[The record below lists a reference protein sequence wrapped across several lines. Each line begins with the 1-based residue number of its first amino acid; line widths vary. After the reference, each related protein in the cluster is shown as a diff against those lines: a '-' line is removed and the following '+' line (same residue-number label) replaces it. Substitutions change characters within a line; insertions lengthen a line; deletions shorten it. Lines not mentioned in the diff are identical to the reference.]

1 MLNKPVDF
9 LSAMILGWLTAN
21 VLWLGLALLMASAIS
36 GRRALSGLGWILF
49 GVHWLKQPSH
59 YLAIGDYFNV
69 GLTLAVALFSFYLG
83 WIILAKG
90 CRSRSCDW
98 AGSAV
103 AIGGFAYFPFAELA
117 PLRDWLIFETAE
129 LTLFLLN
136 AFDVPAAAGGGSVI
150 TLYGHSVEIVL
161 ACTAIESMAL
171 FAGVVLSVQAP
182 LKRKMA
188 ALLVS
193 VPVIYALNLFRNI
206 FVVVAYGEGWF
217 GENSFYLAHNVI
229 AKAGSAVALFAIAY
243 VVLMLLPELLDM
255 IDELASEIRHGG
267 GEPA

>member
-1 MLNKPVDF
+1 
-9 LSAMILGWLTAN
+9 MILGWLMTN
-21 VLWLGLALLMASAIS
+21 VLWLGLALLMASALS

-49 GVHWLKQPSH
+49 GVHWLKQPAH

-83 WIILAKG
+83 WLILVRG

-117 PLRDWLIFETAE
+117 PLRDWLISETAE

-161 ACTAIESMAL
+161 ACTAIESIAL
-171 FAGVVLSVQAP
+171 FAGLIISVRAP
-182 LKRKMA
+182 AFRKAAALVGSTISIYILNIVRNGFVIMAYGWSWFGSESFEVAHNMIAKIGSAA
-188 ALLVS
+188 ALLLIS
-193 VPVIYALNLFRNI
+193 YLI
-206 FVVVAYGEGWF
+206 F
-217 GENSFYLAHNVI
+217 L
-229 AKAGSAVALFAIAY
+229 
-243 VVLMLLPELLDM
+243 LLPELLSI
-255 IDELASEIRHGG
+255 IDELASDIRHSRGD
-267 GEPA
+267 AA

>member
-1 MLNKPVDF
+1 
-9 LSAMILGWLTAN
+9 MILGWLITN
-21 VLWLGLALLMASAIS
+21 VLWIGLFLLIVSALS
-36 GRRALSGLGWILF
+36 GRRALSGFGWILF
-49 GVHWLKQPSH
+49 GVHWMKQPAH
-59 YLAIGDYFNV
+59 YLAIDDQFNV
-69 GLTLAVALFSFYLG
+69 ALSLAVALFSFYLG
-83 WIILAKG
+83 WLILFRG
-90 CRSRSCDW
+90 SSRSCDW

-117 PLRDWLIFETAE
+117 PLKGWLIEETAE

-136 AFDVPAAAGGGSVI
+136 AFDVPAASGGGSVI

-188 ALLVS
+188 ALFAS

-206 FVVVAYGEGWF
+206 FVVVAYGEEWF
-217 GENSFYLAHNVI
+217 GESSFYLAHNVI

-255 IDELASEIRHGG
+255 IDELATDMKRGG